1 MVSGQLRA
9 RPSVQGTLPEPVTAN
24 DSVVPCLPSS
34 ITPHCGSA
42 AADLWFN
49 CAILADNSPS
59 NRYLVNSVGAV
70 NDQASQWDRGI
81 LGSSNAGM
89 QPPP

>member
-34 ITPHCGSA
+34 ISPHCGSA

-49 CAILADNSPS
+49 CALLADGLPS
-59 NRYLVNSVGAV
+59 NRYLVNSVEAV

-81 LGSSNAGM
+81 LERGHATTTVK
-89 QPPP
+89 

>member
-34 ITPHCGSA
+34 ISPHCGSA

-49 CAILADNSPS
+49 CALLVLSTTEIIHFQRRLNS
-59 NRYLVNSVGAV
+59 
-70 NDQASQWDRGI
+70 
-81 LGSSNAGM
+81 
-89 QPPP
+89 QPFGFCSLW